1 MISLAILVTMYFG
14 GLFPHSFEN
23 SPFLLFMFTWLQG
36 FSNFGFIIMIC
47 SLLPQD
53 MYPKLAAK
61 WGTLIYFGSAFAD
74 FTIQKPAVKE
84 DDKILMSLLF
94 PTLSTA
100 RASRNLCI
108 YEYTPGG
115 DGLNWDTL
123 WWTYHNYRIITYFA
137 IMVYAFVLHFTIGM
151 LFERYGSVP

>member
-1 MISLAILVTMYFG
+1 MISVAIIFTMYFG

-74 FTIQKPAVKE
+74 FTIQKPAGSHNHGGAE
-84 DDKILMSLLF
+84 DKNEPAPKKVDQ
-94 PTLSTA
+94 
-100 RASRNLCI
+100 
-108 YEYTPGG
+108 
-115 DGLNWDTL
+115 
-123 WWTYHNYRIITYFA
+123 HQ
-137 IMVYAFVLHFTIGM
+137 
-151 LFERYGSVP
+151 